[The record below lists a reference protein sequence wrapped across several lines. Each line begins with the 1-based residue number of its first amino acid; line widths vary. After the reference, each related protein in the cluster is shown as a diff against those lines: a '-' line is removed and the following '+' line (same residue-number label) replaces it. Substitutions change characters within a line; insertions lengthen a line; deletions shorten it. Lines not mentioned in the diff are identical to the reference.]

1 MIRSVSESRP
11 LRADARRNRETLVA
25 TARLAFAA
33 HGLDASLDDIAKRA
47 GVGSGTL
54 YRHFPTREQLVAA
67 VYAERLAENVALAER
82 ELQNPDPWDGFTGY
96 VHGTCMTQ
104 VADRGLAEL
113 VGVGY
118 PDAELSALRIR
129 AYELATQLGKRAKA
143 SGTLRE
149 DFSTSDIALLVLAVA
164 GVIRR
169 ADDDA
174 ERFAERFIA
183 LALDGYSAE
192 GATTAPPAIPLSSL
206 QQRLR

>member
-1 MIRSVSESRP
+1 MVKLVSAQRP
-11 LRADARRNRETLVA
+11 LRADARHNREALVA
-25 TARLAFAA
+25 SARTAFAE

-67 VYAERLAENVALAER
+67 VYAARLAENVELAET
-82 ELQNPDPWDGFTGY
+82 ELQNPDPWDGFAAY

-104 VADRGLAEL
+104 VADRGLADL

-118 PDAELSALRIR
+118 PDAELSALRSR
-129 AYELATQLGKRAKA
+129 AYELATQLSERAQA
-143 SGTLRE
+143 SGILRA
-149 DFSTSDIALLVLAVA
+149 DFSPADIALLVLAVA

-169 ADDDA
+169 AEDDA

-183 LALDGYSAE
+183 LALDGYRAE